1 MPVRTLRPRSLSL
14 AIHAAAMTLALA
26 GAAPALLA
34 AEAPAASSARSYDIA
49 PGPLGRTLSAFASDN
64 GVSLAF
70 DPALTEGR

>member
-14 AIHAAAMTLALA
+14 AIHAAMTLALA

-49 PGPLGRTLSAFASDN
+49 PGPLGRTLSAFA
-64 GVSLAF
+64 
-70 DPALTEGR
+70 